1 MTEVREMIDTFTP
14 EQNEAVLKVLDALTR
29 PLSVR
34 QIEAQ
39 LRSRGVPKSRAI
51 IMAASVKDLH
61 IVAMIG
67 GERG

>member
-1 MTEVREMIDTFTP
+1 MTEMRDMIDTFTP

-34 QIEAQ
+34 QIESQ
-39 LRSRGVPKSRAI
+39 LRAKGVPKSRAV

>member
-1 MTEVREMIDTFTP
+1 MTELRDMIAAFTP

-34 QIEAQ
+34 QIESA
-39 LRSRGVPKSRAI
+39 LKAKGVPRSRAV

-61 IVAMIG
+61 IIAMIG

>member
-1 MTEVREMIDTFTP
+1 MIEVRDMIGTFTP

-39 LRSRGVPKSRAI
+39 LRARGVPKSRTV

>member
-1 MTEVREMIDTFTP
+1 MTELRDMIAAFTP
-14 EQNEAVLKVLDALTR
+14 EQNEAVLKVLDALSR

-34 QIEAQ
+34 QIENA
-39 LRSRGVPKSRAI
+39 LKSRGVPRSRAV